1 MSEATPNPLLPFA
14 PIFSSEQYHEAAKL
28 MDGWRSTYLPA
39 LFVLTLDSKS
49 LLATVQDDEGA
60 EAMLDLLEA
69 ITEFQKWRKL
79 DDDMIAS
86 ASARLL
92 TVLSEKAGMT
102 AELYQAAA

>member
-1 MSEATPNPLLPFA
+1 MSEATHNPLLPFA
-14 PIFSSEQYHEAAKL
+14 PIFSEKQYHEAAKL
-28 MDGWRSTYLPA
+28 MDGWRATYHLA
-39 LFVLTLDSKS
+39 LFVLTIDSDS
-49 LLATVQDDEGA
+49 LMEKIQDDDGA
-60 EAMLDLLEA
+60 ETMIALLEA

-102 AELYQAAA
+102 EDLYQAAA